1 MCFCARVNITT
12 CVCVCE
18 CKYARESG
26 RACSADRYR
35 CSHVRVPISNDC
47 KSGTLGQYYYSC
59 TNKHTHTSAQRIKR
73 IHGTSDTYARTRTH
87 TRTHTDANL
96 SHTFRIAWSFFP
108 RGCSVHIHVSRT
120 TEAEAETGTTLRHN
134 AFALT
139 HTYMHALIHLYH
151 VHSYLISKELNLFLG
166 FSYELIQFCACF
178 SHAVTTFIHHRSTP
192 LPTHSQDIR
201 LYT

>member
-1 MCFCARVNITT
+1 MTAKAAHSVSIIILARTNTHTQVH
-12 CVCVCE
+12 
-18 CKYARESG
+18 RESNV
-26 RACSADRYR
+26 YT
-35 CSHVRVPISNDC
+35 VRQIR
-47 KSGTLGQYYYSC
+47 THA
-59 TNKHTHTSAQRIKR
+59 HTHTRA
-73 IHGTSDTYARTRTH
+73 
-87 TRTHTDANL
+87 HTDANL

>member
-1 MCFCARVNITT
+1 MFLFFSFQLFNLSYCQFSSALLRVCVCTRVNITT
-12 CVCVCE
+12 YVCVYVSEYVC
-18 CKYARESG
+18 ESG

-59 TNKHTHTSAQRIKR
+59 TNKHTHSAQRNKR
-73 IHGTSDTYARTRTH
+73 IHGTSDTHANTH
-87 TRTHTDANL
+87 TQTHTDANL

-139 HTYMHALIHLYH
+139 HTHTNTCKRTPIHACTNTH
-151 VHSYLISKELNLFLG
+151 VPRTFVSHFQRAKLVSWLF
-166 FSYELIQFCACF
+166 
-178 SHAVTTFIHHRSTP
+178 V
-192 LPTHSQDIR
+192 
-201 LYT
+201 